1 MTESGEAV
9 RQATVIEQLF
19 SGKIRAKLLLKLFIN
34 PESRV
39 HLRGLERDFDVSSN
53 TVRLELNK
61 LSQMSLIKEVEDA
74 ENAKVKQYSVN
85 NAHPMFDSI
94 RQIILK
100 YVGIDSLIE
109 EVLNKLG
116 DVKEVYLTGDL
127 AEGNDSPIIDLIII
141 GKIDKEYLVR
151 LIDKAEPILNKK
163 IRFGVLSSIK
173 EFIRLPIGKSV
184 KIL

>member
-1 MTESGEAV
+1 M
-9 RQATVIEQLF
+9 IDQLF

-61 LSQMSLIKEVEDA
+61 LRQMSLIKEVEDA
-74 ENAKVKQYSVN
+74 ENAKLKQYSVN
-85 NAHPMFDSI
+85 EGHPMFGSI
-94 RQIILK
+94 RNIVLK

-109 EVLNKLG
+109 EVLKKLG
-116 DVKEVYLTGDL
+116 DVKEVYLTGEL
-127 AEGNDSPIIDLIII
+127 AEGNDSPLIDLIII
-141 GKIDKEYLVR
+141 GDIDKSYLIK

-173 EFIRLPIGKSV
+173 EFISLPLGTSV
-184 KIL
+184 RIL